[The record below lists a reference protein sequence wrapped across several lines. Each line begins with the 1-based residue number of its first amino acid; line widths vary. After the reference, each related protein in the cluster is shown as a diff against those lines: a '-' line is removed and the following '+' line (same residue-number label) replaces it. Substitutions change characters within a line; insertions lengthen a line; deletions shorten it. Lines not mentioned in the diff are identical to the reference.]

1 MCRIRILLITRNGHK
16 KALQTLICKAFV
28 EHRGVEPLTSTMRMS
43 RATNCANAPFGK
55 FSDQILQWSHWSEFV
70 TIGDALSDPCPTNC
84 ANAPFGNISDHFFH
98 HPHWSGM

>member
-43 RATNCANAPFGK
+43 RATNCANAPNLV
-55 FSDQILQWSHWSEFV
+55 SFV
-70 TIGDALSDPCPTNC
+70 TVFYI
-84 ANAPFGNISDHFFH
+84 IR
-98 HPHWSGM
+98 SGHNFDRRGLQSE